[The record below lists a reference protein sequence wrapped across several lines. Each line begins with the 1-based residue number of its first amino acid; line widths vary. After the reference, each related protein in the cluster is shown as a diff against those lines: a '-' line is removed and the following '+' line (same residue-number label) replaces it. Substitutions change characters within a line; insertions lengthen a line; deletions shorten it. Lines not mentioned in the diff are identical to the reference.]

1 MLYFSL
7 VSVGVQKV
15 GPCTHLH
22 THSTKT
28 EDMLSAENLLA
39 VQRSVF
45 TGELSLESTQYVN
58 EFENIN

>member
-28 EDMLSAENLLA
+28 EDMLRTCLLYRE
-39 VQRSVF
+39 VY
-45 TGELSLESTQYVN
+45 SLDSLDLRAHNT
-58 EFENIN
+58 